1 MIMNKEILYEIL
13 NSKSE
18 TLSSAEI
25 ESILNEE
32 LDKSPQEMDT
42 DLVDLCLEALNTV
55 DEKKLNNRKKKYR
68 LSKIL
73 IAAALFA
80 LIIGISIPVCAKYL
94 NVNVPEGIV
103 TFYNDCFK
111 IDISNN
117 EYVYDIA
124 AQLTE
129 DGISDVILP
138 RIIFSPETRIYN
150 YDISNSPYAD
160 TYKFEFCRSDYDG
173 LITIQV
179 FNSGFDFATENTKT
193 ASKFEN
199 VEYFEINEIPI
210 VVFGADDISY
220 IQYVDDN
227 IEYNIQ
233 IHCNYESACQI
244 AKTL

>member
-25 ESILNEE
+25 EIILNEE

-42 DLVDLCLEALNTV
+42 DLVDLCLEALNSV

-94 NVNVPEGIV
+94 NVNVPQGIV
-103 TFYNDCFK
+103 TLYKDCFN
-111 IDISNN
+111 IDISNKD
-117 EYVYDIA
+117 YVDDVVSLLE
-124 AQLTE
+124 Q
-129 DGISDVILP
+129 DGVEKVVLPKIL
-138 RIIFSPETRIYN
+138 FSLNAKHYN
-150 YDISNSPYAD
+150 YEKETAQNYTMINFDFSENNIN
-160 TYKFEFCRSDYDG
+160 G
-173 LITIQV
+173 HITIRKYNASYN
-179 FNSGFDFATENTKT
+179 FISEESKANSE
-193 ASKFEN
+193 FEN

-210 VVFGADDISY
+210 VVFGTDDNSY
-220 IQYVDDN
+220 IQYVDNN

-233 IHCNYESACQI
+233 VHCNYESACQI

>member
-13 NSKSE
+13 SSKSE

-42 DLVDLCLEALNTV
+42 DLVDLCIDALNTV

-103 TFYNDCFK
+103 TLYKECFN
-111 IDISNN
+111 IDISN
-117 EYVYDIA
+117 ESGIKDIA
-124 AQLTE
+124 AQLQN
-129 DGISDVILP
+129 DGLDNVILP
-138 RIIFSPETRIYN
+138 KTVFEIDTIITDYYHDDSS
-150 YDISNSPYAD
+150 SNVN
-160 TYKFEFCRSDYDG
+160 FEFSFKNNSINGYVAIKEFDDYSFFNGKSKVSSD
-173 LITIQV
+173 
-179 FNSGFDFATENTKT
+179 
-193 ASKFEN
+193 FED
-199 VEYFEINEIPI
+199 VEYLNQNGVSII
-210 VVFGADDISY
+210 VFSKDDMSY
-220 IQYVDDN
+220 INYSVDK
-227 IEYNIQ
+227 IEYNIVLFS
-233 IHCNYESACQI
+233 NYEVAYEI
-244 AKTL
+244 AKTI

>member
-42 DLVDLCLEALNTV
+42 DLVDLCLEALDSV

-94 NVNVPEGIV
+94 NVNVPQGIV
-103 TFYNDCFK
+103 TLYKECFN
-111 IDISNN
+111 IDISN
-117 EYVYDIA
+117 ESGIKDIA
-124 AQLTE
+124 AQLQN
-129 DGISDVILP
+129 DGLDNVILP
-138 RIIFSPETRIYN
+138 KTVFEIDTIITDYYHDDSS
-150 YDISNSPYAD
+150 SNVN
-160 TYKFEFCRSDYDG
+160 FEFSFKNNSINGYVAIKEFDDYSFFNGKSKVSSD
-173 LITIQV
+173 
-179 FNSGFDFATENTKT
+179 
-193 ASKFEN
+193 FED
-199 VEYFEINEIPI
+199 VEYLNQNGVTILLFSK
-210 VVFGADDISY
+210 GDMSY
-220 IQYVDDN
+220 INYSVDN
-227 IEYNIQ
+227 IEYNIVLFS
-233 IHCNYESACQI
+233 NYEIAYEI
-244 AKTL
+244 AKTI

>member
-42 DLVDLCLEALNTV
+42 DLVDLCLEALNSV

-94 NVNVPEGIV
+94 DVNVPQGIV
-103 TFYNDCFK
+103 TLYKECFN
-111 IDISNN
+111 IDIMPDEYIDDIYGQLEYDGIENIVLPIMIFETDTKISNYSVSNDNNTIIVNFDFSNN
-117 EYVYDIA
+117 SVSGSVTIEKYDKY
-124 AQLTE
+124 
-129 DGISDVILP
+129 DFISGKVDV
-138 RIIFSPETRIYN
+138 S
-150 YDISNSPYAD
+150 
-160 TYKFEFCRSDYDG
+160 SD
-173 LITIQV
+173 
-179 FNSGFDFATENTKT
+179 FN
-193 ASKFEN
+193 N
-199 VEYFEINEIPI
+199 VEYFNKNGTEILI
-210 VVFGADDISY
+210 FSKDDLSY
-220 IQYVDDN
+220 I
-227 IEYNIQ
+227 
-233 IHCNYESACQI
+233 NYSADKIDYSIVLHSDFETAYQI
-244 AKTL
+244 AESI